1 MSLSHEST
9 YAMYLGDIDHRFAE
23 SRGASA
29 PALALIVG
37 RNRGP
42 GGNSW
47 GRLFVLTGVASRQEI
62 MS

>member
-1 MSLSHEST
+1 MSVPQITHGPRT
-9 YAMYLGDIDHRFAE
+9 
-23 SRGASA
+23 
-29 PALALIVG
+29 PALVLIAD

-62 MS
+62 TS